1 VKFQVADATHLPFGD
16 NSFDVT
22 CVSFALHDMPL
33 TVMEKVLPEMVRITK
48 PGGIIIVVDYGLP
61 KNRFG
66 RFFIYHFVKLY
77 ERYYYSNFIKSDLE
91 ALLRKSKI
99 EIEAEMLAV
108 CGAVRTL
115 RE

>member
-1 VKFQVADATHLPFGD
+1 
-16 NSFDVT
+16 
-22 CVSFALHDMPL
+22 
-33 TVMEKVLPEMVRITK
+33 
-48 PGGIIIVVDYGLP
+48 VVDYGLP

-91 ALLRKSKI
+91 ALLLKSKI
-99 EIEAEMLAV
+99 EIEAEMRAV